1 MACISQQTYFTA
13 PDKVNSLQVIFHIR
27 KKSFFPIS
35 LMRIRPMCR
44 TERKK
49 KKRKKKG
56 KARGSHPSSAALE
69 SWRVQ
74 FLIFIIS
81 LLVILNPFNTP
92 LLVLWDFSFLIMI
105 FTYLNTGCITL
116 ALLC

>member
-49 KKRKKKG
+49 KKRK
-56 KARGSHPSSAALE
+56 REQSLFRSYDSATYMLNFKHDDGLE
-69 SWRVQ
+69 
-74 FLIFIIS
+74 
-81 LLVILNPFNTP
+81 N
-92 LLVLWDFSFLIMI
+92 
-105 FTYLNTGCITL
+105 
-116 ALLC
+116 